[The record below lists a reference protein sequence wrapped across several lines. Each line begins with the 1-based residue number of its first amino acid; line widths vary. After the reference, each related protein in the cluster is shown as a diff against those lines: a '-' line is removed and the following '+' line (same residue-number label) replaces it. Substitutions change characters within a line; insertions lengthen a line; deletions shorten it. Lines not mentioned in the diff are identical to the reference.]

1 MTVETFL
8 DDIRAPATRT
18 SYVTGICAF
27 VQFIYSLPS
36 PQRMRRTKEER
47 DRCFKKCDEYLKET
61 RNHGD
66 DLVAFIKHMSEKGWS
81 PILINVSTT
90 AVKEFMIH
98 HRITLDEF
106 DLRRIKKTKPPL
118 SPMKRKYDIS
128 HEEIRKI
135 LTHSHVTLKTIILM
149 LVSSGARIDE
159 ILTLTLKDIELH
171 DTHGIIYISRE
182 NTKTKKQRYSFISQE
197 AVEILKEYI
206 RKEGKKDSDRLFDFT
221 YENANYMFNLALK
234 NAGLDGRDEN
244 TNTRKISF
252 HIFRAF
258 FLSQLKLVISP
269 EIPEMLAGHEGYLTQ
284 HYRNYPLKQ
293 ALEEYL
299 KAVKMVTFEMPQ
311 DVREMQTK
319 FEKDLIET
327 NQIVKSIVIENQQLK
342 QQISANRDEFKREIE
357 EIQRNYMNALKFME
371 LLQNVFENG
380 SDDAKNFL
388 ISKIEELANRYPAS
402 PDEFTVTVHLPT
414 K

>member
-1 MTVETFL
+1 
-8 DDIRAPATRT
+8 
-18 SYVTGICAF
+18 
-27 VQFIYSLPS
+27 
-36 PQRMRRTKEER
+36 
-47 DRCFKKCDEYLKET
+47 
-61 RNHGD
+61 
-66 DLVAFIKHMSEKGWS
+66 
-81 PILINVSTT
+81 
-90 AVKEFMIH
+90 
-98 HRITLDEF
+98 
-106 DLRRIKKTKPPL
+106 
-118 SPMKRKYDIS
+118 
-128 HEEIRKI
+128 
-135 LTHSHVTLKTIILM
+135 
-149 LVSSGARIDE
+149 
-159 ILTLTLKDIELH
+159 
-171 DTHGIIYISRE
+171 
-182 NTKTKKQRYSFISQE
+182 
-197 AVEILKEYI
+197 
-206 RKEGKKDSDRLFDFT
+206 
-221 YENANYMFNLALK
+221 MFNLALK